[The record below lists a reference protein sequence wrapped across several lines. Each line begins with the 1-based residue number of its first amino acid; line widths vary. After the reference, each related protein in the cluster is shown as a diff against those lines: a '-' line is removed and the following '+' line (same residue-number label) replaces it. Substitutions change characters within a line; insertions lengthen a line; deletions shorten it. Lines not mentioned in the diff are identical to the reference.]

1 MIKEVQEISPPSVF
15 ITVNT
20 SELQTELLRRL
31 QSTGREGMTETI
43 AYLKDSDYFS
53 VGCHR
58 HHRYA
63 GGLARH
69 SLETCDY
76 ALRNRGELPEDSVI
90 IATLLHD
97 VCTAHSSAARHIHGH
112 GRRSIQILRE
122 ICHLQLTQEER
133 EAILLHMHPDAAAMR
148 TNPLARLVCRA
159 DKLSAAGLVRARNA
173 Q

>member
-1 MIKEVQEISPPSVF
+1 MNTTEI
-15 ITVNT
+15 
-20 SELQTELLRRL
+20 QTTLLHRL

-43 AYLKDSDYFS
+43 AYLTSSDFFS
-53 VGCHR
+53 VGCHG

-69 SLETCDY
+69 SLEACDY
-76 ALRNRGELPEDSVI
+76 ALAKRGELPEDSVI

-97 VCTAHSSAARHIHGH
+97 ICTAHSGAAQHIHGH
-112 GRRSIQILRE
+112 GRRSIHILKE
-122 ICHLQLTQEER
+122 ICHLKLTQEEN
-133 EAILLHMHPDAAAMR
+133 EAILLHMHPGAAAML

-159 DKLSAAGLVRARNA
+159 DKISAAGLVRVRNA

>member
-1 MIKEVQEISPPSVF
+1 M
-15 ITVNT
+15 NT
-20 SELQTELLRRL
+20 SEIKTKLLTRL
-31 QSTGREGMTETI
+31 QSTGREGITETI
-43 AYLKDSDYFS
+43 AYLKGSDFFS

-69 SLETCDY
+69 SLEACDY

-112 GRRSIQILRE
+112 GRRSVQILRE

-133 EAILLHMHPDAAAMR
+133 EAILLHMHPEAAAML

-159 DKLSAAGLVRARNA
+159 DKLSAAGLVHTRNA
-173 Q
+173 K

>member
-1 MIKEVQEISPPSVF
+1 MS
-15 ITVNT
+15 T
-20 SELQTELLRRL
+20 SEIQTELLTRL

-43 AYLKDSDYFS
+43 AYIKGSDYFS

-58 HHRYA
+58 HHKYA

-76 ALRNRGELPEDSVI
+76 ALKNRGELPEDSVI
-90 IATLLHD
+90 IAALLHD
-97 VCTAHSSAARHIHGH
+97 ICTAHSGAARHIHGH

-122 ICHLQLTQEER
+122 ICHLKLKQEER
-133 EAILLHMHPDAAAMR
+133 EAILLHMHPEAAIMR

-159 DKLSAAGLVRARNA
+159 DKLSAAGLVRMK

>member
-1 MIKEVQEISPPSVF
+1 M
-15 ITVNT
+15 NT
-20 SELQTELLRRL
+20 SEIQTQLLTRL
-31 QSTGREGMTETI
+31 QATGREGMNETI
-43 AYLKDSDYFS
+43 AYLKGSDYFS

-69 SLETCDY
+69 SLEACDY

-90 IATLLHD
+90 IAALLHD
-97 VCTAHSSAARHIHGH
+97 VCTAHSSATRHIHGH
-112 GRRSIQILRE
+112 GRRSIQILNE
-122 ICHLQLTQEER
+122 ICHLKLTQEEC
-133 EAILLHMHPDAAAMR
+133 EAILLHMHPEASAMR

-159 DKLSAAGLVRARNA
+159 DKLSAAGLVRVRNA